1 HLSKLVDSHHT
12 YNLCCSDWLHRL
24 LHALVLPTIM
34 KPNVHKCGPCAAQTN
49 DCDRVT
55 FLTLSFNRVVVM
67 RDRNLDS
74 IAERPHASFDHIKA
88 ITAIL
93 PVRGKLMRT
102 ITAASVSNQAESGA
116 VAATGAA
123 LVSDA
128 ALLLVQA
135 LP

>member
-1 HLSKLVDSHHT
+1 
-12 YNLCCSDWLHRL
+12 
-24 LHALVLPTIM
+24 
-34 KPNVHKCGPCAAQTN
+34 
-49 DCDRVT
+49 
-55 FLTLSFNRVVVM
+55 M

-74 IAERPHASFDHIKA
+74 IAERTPASFDHVKA

-93 PVRGKLMRT
+93 PVRGKLMQT
-102 ITAASVSNQAESGA
+102 ITAARVSNQAESDA
-116 VAATGAA
+116 VAATSAA